1 MSHVSTTKIDGS
13 LTEVLRYLSGNTYR
27 NIYMSLMTTLPLSTP
42 IFGYLPFILGVFD
55 A

>member
-1 MSHVSTTKIDGS
+1 MSHTSRIKFDGS

-42 IFGYLPFILGVFD
+42 IFGYLPFVLGGFD